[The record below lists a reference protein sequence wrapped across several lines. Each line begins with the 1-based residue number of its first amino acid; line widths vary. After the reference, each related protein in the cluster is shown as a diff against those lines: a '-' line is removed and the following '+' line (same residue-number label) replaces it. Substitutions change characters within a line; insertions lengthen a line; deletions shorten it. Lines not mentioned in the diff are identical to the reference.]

1 MHALF
6 QHLRYTLRLLRKS
19 PGFTVTAVFVLS
31 FGIGV
36 NTAIFSL
43 MDAAVLKPLPFPDP
57 DRLVEVCTPY
67 QKESFHWMDYPDY
80 LDLAAAQH
88 SFESLAALSVPLALD
103 LGGTREA
110 QQVRAFFVSPG
121 LAKVTGLPIRLGR
134 WFNEEEDVPHGPLVA
149 VLSEPFWRTHF
160 QSDPSIVG
168 KNITLSGW
176 SFQIVGVAPM
186 QAWASWRA
194 MALDCQWRKC
204 MCPPTRS
211 KP

>member
-6 QHLRYTLRLLRKS
+6 LYLRYTFRLLRKS
-19 PGFTVTAVFVLS
+19 PGFTITAVLILS

-103 LGGTREA
+103 LGGNEGGPTSSSLLCRTG
-110 QQVRAFFVSPG
+110 PG
-121 LAKVTGLPIRLGR
+121 QGHWTPNQIGA
-134 WFNEEEDVPHGPLVA
+134 LV
-149 VLSEPFWRTHF
+149 
-160 QSDPSIVG
+160 
-168 KNITLSGW
+168 
-176 SFQIVGVAPM
+176 
-186 QAWASWRA
+186 
-194 MALDCQWRKC
+194 
-204 MCPPTRS
+204 
-211 KP
+211 